1 MLARKQ
7 KGGPVM
13 KRLAVCALL
22 LCALALAGCS
32 AGGAAAD
39 YPAAIM
45 VDDVVY
51 LLPDQPSP
59 AEAAP
64 EAIVGYTFSYTDTF
78 PEQNGE
84 TNFNRELEMP
94 YAVTA
99 DGLAVLYDNEWY
111 LCTPM
116 ESQNQNRHG
125 HRPCRSVCRNTS
137 LDGKPRR
144 VPSSADD
151 GIK

>member
-1 MLARKQ
+1 M
-7 KGGPVM
+7 VM
-13 KRLAVCALL
+13 MRRLTVYAPL
-22 LCALALAGCS
+22 LCALALAGYS
-32 AGGAAAD
+32 AGGSAAD

-59 AEAAP
+59 AEVAE
-64 EAIVGYTFSYTDTF
+64 EAITGYTSSYTDTF

-84 TNFNRELEMP
+84 TNFNRELGMP

-99 DGLAVLYDNEWY
+99 DGLAVQYNDEWY

-116 ESQNQNRHG
+116 E
-125 HRPCRSVCRNTS
+125 
-137 LDGKPRR
+137 
-144 VPSSADD
+144 
-151 GIK
+151 

>member
-1 MLARKQ
+1 MAVVR
-7 KGGPVM
+7 
-13 KRLAVCALL
+13 RLAVCTLL
-22 LCALALAGCS
+22 LCALAMAGCS
-32 AGGAAAD
+32 AGGTAAD

-59 AEAAP
+59 AEVAP
-64 EAIVGYTFSYTDTF
+64 EAVAGYTSSYTDTF

-84 TNFNRELEMP
+84 TNFNRELGMP

-99 DGLAVLYDNEWY
+99 DGLAVQYDNEWY

-116 ESQNQNRHG
+116 E
-125 HRPCRSVCRNTS
+125 
-137 LDGKPRR
+137 
-144 VPSSADD
+144 
-151 GIK
+151 

>member
-1 MLARKQ
+1 MAEGTRCRRHKLQITPIRMDANGRSFRCSS
-7 KGGPVM
+7 GG
-13 KRLAVCALL
+13 
-22 LCALALAGCS
+22 S
-32 AGGAAAD
+32 AAD

-59 AEAAP
+59 AEVAE
-64 EAIVGYTFSYTDTF
+64 EAITGYTSSYTDTF

-84 TNFNRELEMP
+84 TNFNRELGMP

-99 DGLAVLYDNEWY
+99 DGLAVQYNNEWY

-116 ESQNQNRHG
+116 E
-125 HRPCRSVCRNTS
+125 
-137 LDGKPRR
+137 
-144 VPSSADD
+144 
-151 GIK
+151 